1 MWYCKARGG
10 GRLNEFPIAKA
21 PNRRYNRRMK
31 KLTKNVIWLYAV
43 GQLGWP
49 ILSGLVASWLV
60 YFYQPDQAGIAEG
73 MPLFVPQGRVVFGV
87 LTIVGLATALGR
99 LFDAVTD
106 PLVGN
111 LSDNCKSP
119 LGRRVPFL
127 RRSALP
133 FGLSSVLVFCAP
145 IQKISALNVVWLF
158 SFILIYYFL
167 LTCYYTPYTSL
178 IAELAKSQEEKLALS
193 TSISLTF
200 IVGTAI
206 SYAAPVVWSAFIAGG
221 MERVPAMR
229 LTFALFSALAVA
241 LMLVPGIFLKEK
253 DYCPEPAGQQ
263 TALFSSLAKTF
274 SNKDF
279 KIFVGQDVIYWF
291 ALTMFQTG
299 LPFFVTALLK
309 LPETY
314 ATPMFV
320 GLTAASLLFYW
331 PVNVLAK
338 KFGKK
343 KIVVAAFCFF
353 AADFLFT
360 GLCGKPLGL
369 PEKAQAAII
378 VLAAA
383 FPMAAFGI
391 LPQAMVADIA
401 QAEAAAS
408 GQNRAGMFFAART
421 FAFKLGQS
429 AAMLAFTSLATVS
442 RSNGADF
449 GYRLVAICAS
459 ACCVA
464 GGLILLFFNEKRV
477 TGSLE

>member
-1 MWYCKARGG
+1 
-10 GRLNEFPIAKA
+10 
-21 PNRRYNRRMK
+21 MK
-31 KLTKNVIWLYAV
+31 KLTRSVIWLYAV

-60 YFYQPDQAGIAEG
+60 YFYQPDQAGLAEG
-73 MPLFVPQGRVVFGV
+73 MPLFIPQGRVIFGA
-87 LTIVGLATALGR
+87 LTIIGLIGALGR

-106 PLVGN
+106 PFVGN
-111 LSDNCKSP
+111 LSDNCRSK

-127 RRSALP
+127 RYSALP
-133 FGLSSVLVFCAP
+133 FGLSTVLIFCAP
-145 IQKISALNVVWLF
+145 IQKISSINTVWLF
-158 SFILIYYFL
+158 VFVLLYYFL

-178 IAELAKSQEEKLALS
+178 IAELAKSQKEKLALS
-193 TSISLTF
+193 TCISLTF

-206 SYAAPVVWSAFIAGG
+206 SYIAPAVWSAFISGG
-221 MERVPAMR
+221 MERVAAMR
-229 LTFALFSALAVA
+229 LTFGIFSALAVC
-241 LMLVPGIFLKEK
+241 LMLVPGLFLKEK
-253 DYCPEPAGQQ
+253 DYVQESGAQDGQSGM
-263 TALFSSLAKTF
+263 FSSLAKTF
-274 SNKDF
+274 GNKDF

-320 GLTAASLLFYW
+320 GLTAASLFFYL

-343 KIVVAAFCFF
+343 KLVLAAFAFF

-360 GLCGKPLGL
+360 GLCGDALAIPN
-369 PEKAQAAII
+369 KAQAAII

-401 QAEAAAS
+401 QAETAAT
-408 GQNRAGMFFAART
+408 GQNRSGMFFAART

-429 AAMLAFTSLATVS
+429 AAMLAFTSLATIS
-442 RSNGADF
+442 RQTGG
-449 GYRLVAICAS
+449 GYRIVAVTAS
-459 ACCVA
+459 ICCVLGA
-464 GGLILLFFNEKRV
+464 AILLFYNEKRV
-477 TGSLE
+477 TSQLA

>member
-1 MWYCKARGG
+1 
-10 GRLNEFPIAKA
+10 
-21 PNRRYNRRMK
+21 MK
-31 KLTKNVIWLYAV
+31 KLTKSVIWLYAI

-60 YFYQPDQAGIAEG
+60 YFYQPDQAEIGGG
-73 MPLFVPQGRVVFGV
+73 MPLFVPQGRVIFGV
-87 LTIVGLATALGR
+87 LTIIGLIGALGR

-111 LSDNCKSP
+111 LSDNCRSP

-127 RRSALP
+127 RYSAVP
-133 FGLSSVLVFCAP
+133 FGLCTVLIFCAP
-145 IQKISALNVVWLF
+145 VNGISAVNTAWLF
-158 SFILIYYFL
+158 VFVLLYYFL

-206 SYAAPVVWSAFIAGG
+206 SYLAPSVWSAFVSCG
-221 MERVPAMR
+221 MSRVPAMR
-229 LTFALFSALAVA
+229 VTFAIFSALAVCF
-241 LMLVPGIFLKEK
+241 MLVPGLFLKEK
-253 DYCPEPAGQQ
+253 DYCQEAASEKTPMFA
-263 TALFSSLAKTF
+263 SLAKTF

-279 KIFVGQDVIYWF
+279 RIFVGQDVIYWF

-299 LPFFVTALLK
+299 LPFFVTALLA

-314 ATPMFV
+314 ASTMFI
-320 GLTAASLLFYW
+320 GLTAVSLLFYF
-331 PVNVLAK
+331 PVNLLAK

-343 KIVVAAFCFF
+343 KVVLAAFLFF

-360 GLCGKPLGL
+360 GLCGKSLAIPQL
-369 PEKAQAAII
+369 AQAALI
-378 VLAAA
+378 VLAGA

-391 LPQAMVADIA
+391 LPQAMVADVA
-401 QAEAAAS
+401 QAEEAAT
-408 GQNRAGMFFAART
+408 GQNRSGMFFAART

-429 AAMLAFTSLATVS
+429 AAMLAFTSLATIS
-442 RSNGADF
+442 RSSGM
-449 GYRLVAICAS
+449 GYRIVAWTAS
-459 ACCVA
+459 ACCA
-464 GGLILLFFNEKRV
+464 LGAAILLFYNEKRV
-477 TGSLE
+477 MFCLAADK

>member
-1 MWYCKARGG
+1 M
-10 GRLNEFPIAKA
+10 NEFPIAKT
-21 PNRRYNRRMK
+21 PKRRYYNSMK
-31 KLTKNVIWLYAV
+31 ALTKSVIWRYAI

-49 ILSGLVASWLV
+49 ILSGLVSSWLV
-60 YFYQPDQAGIAEG
+60 YFYQPAQAELENG
-73 MPLFVPQGRVVFGV
+73 MPLFIPQGRVVFGL
-87 LTIVGLATALGR
+87 LTIIGLVGALGR

-111 LSDNCKSP
+111 LSDNCRSP
-119 LGRRVPFL
+119 LGRRIPFL

-133 FGLSSVLVFCAP
+133 FGISTLLIFCAP
-145 IQKISALNVVWLF
+145 IQKISAINTVWLF
-158 SFILIYYFL
+158 VFVLLYYFL

-178 IAELAKSQEEKLALS
+178 IAELAKSQKEKLALS
-193 TSISLTF
+193 TCISLTF

-206 SYAAPVVWSAFIAGG
+206 SYLAPALWTAFISRG
-221 MERVPAMR
+221 MERIFAMR
-229 LTFALFSALAVA
+229 LTFGLFSALAVA
-241 LMLVPGIFLKEK
+241 LMLVPAYTLNEK
-253 DYCPEPAGQQ
+253 DYVQES
-263 TALFSSLAKTF
+263 TAVGEQGTMFSSLAKTF

-279 KIFVGQDVIYWF
+279 RFFIGQDVIYWF

-314 ATPMFV
+314 ATLMFV
-320 GLTAASLLFYW
+320 GLTAASLLFYL

-343 KIVVAAFCFF
+343 KVVAAAFCFF
-353 AADFLFT
+353 VADFLFT
-360 GLCGKPLGL
+360 GLCGERLAIP
-369 PEKAQAAII
+369 AMTQAAII

-401 QAEAAAS
+401 QAEAAAT
-408 GQNRAGMFFAART
+408 GQNRSGMFFAART

-429 AAMLAFTSLATVS
+429 AAMLAFASLATIS
-442 RSNGADF
+442 RASGG
-449 GYRLVAICAS
+449 GYRIVAVSASVCCALG
-459 ACCVA
+459 AA
-464 GGLILLFFNEKRV
+464 ILLFYNERRIV
-477 TGSLE
+477 EHLTE

>member
-1 MWYCKARGG
+1 
-10 GRLNEFPIAKA
+10 
-21 PNRRYNRRMK
+21 MK
-31 KLTKNVIWLYAV
+31 SLTRSVIWRYAV

-49 ILSGLVASWLV
+49 ILSGLVSSWLV
-60 YFYQPDQAGIAEG
+60 YFYQPDQAELAKG
-73 MPLFVPQGRVVFGV
+73 MPLFIPQGRVIFGA
-87 LTIVGLATALGR
+87 LTIIGLIGALGR

-111 LSDNCKSP
+111 LSDKCGSP
-119 LGRRVPFL
+119 LGRRIPFL
-127 RRSALP
+127 RRAAIP
-133 FGLSSVLVFCAP
+133 FGVSTLLIFCAP
-145 IQKISALNVVWLF
+145 IQKISSINTVWLF
-158 SFILIYYFL
+158 AFVLLYYFL

-178 IAELAKSQEEKLALS
+178 IAELAKSQKEKLALS

-206 SYAAPVVWSAFIAGG
+206 SYLAPVVWTAFISGG
-221 MERVPAMR
+221 MERIFAMR
-229 LTFALFSALAVA
+229 LTFGIFCALAVA
-241 LMLVPGIFLKEK
+241 LMLVPAYTLNEK
-253 DYCPEPAGQQ
+253 DYCDATPTEQSSM
-263 TALFSSLAKTF
+263 FSSLAKTF

-279 KIFVGQDVIYWF
+279 RVFIGQDVIYWF

-314 ATPMFV
+314 ATLMFV
-320 GLTAASLLFYW
+320 GLTAASLIFYL

-343 KIVVAAFCFF
+343 KVVLAAFAFF

-360 GLCGKPLGL
+360 GICGQALAL
-369 PEKAQAAII
+369 PQTAQAAII
-378 VLAAA
+378 VLAGA

-401 QAEAAAS
+401 QGETAAT
-408 GQNRAGMFFAART
+408 GQNRSGMFFAART

-429 AAMLAFTSLATVS
+429 AAMLAFTSLATIS
-442 RSNGADF
+442 RATGG
-449 GYRLVAICAS
+449 GYRIVAVCAS
-459 ACCVA
+459 ICSAL
-464 GGLILLFFNEKRV
+464 GGAILLFYNETRV
-477 TGSLE
+477 MSSLEG

>member
-1 MWYCKARGG
+1 MKA
-10 GRLNEFPIAKA
+10 
-21 PNRRYNRRMK
+21 
-31 KLTKNVIWLYAV
+31 LTRSVIWRYAI

-49 ILSGLVASWLV
+49 ILSGLVSSWLV
-60 YFYQPDQAGIAEG
+60 YFYQPAQAELANG
-73 MPLFVPQGRVVFGV
+73 MPLFIPQGRVVFGL
-87 LTIVGLATALGR
+87 LTIIGLVGALGR

-133 FGLSSVLVFCAP
+133 FGVSTLLIFCAP
-145 IQKISALNVVWLF
+145 IQKISAINTVWLF
-158 SFILIYYFL
+158 VFVFLYYFL

-178 IAELAKSQEEKLALS
+178 IAELAKSQKEKLALS
-193 TSISLTF
+193 TCISLTF
-200 IVGTAI
+200 ILGTAI
-206 SYAAPVVWSAFIAGG
+206 SYLAPVVWTAFMARG
-221 MERVPAMR
+221 MERIFAMR
-229 LTFALFSALAVA
+229 LTFGIFCALAVA
-241 LMLVPGIFLKEK
+241 LMLVPAYTLNEK
-253 DYCPEPAGQQ
+253 DYVQDCGQNPDQAGM
-263 TALFSSLAKTF
+263 LSSLAKTF

-279 KIFVGQDVIYWF
+279 RFFIGQDVIYWF

-314 ATPMFV
+314 ATIMFV
-320 GLTAASLLFYW
+320 GLTAASLIFYL

-343 KIVVAAFCFF
+343 KIVLAAFAFF
-353 AADFLFT
+353 LADFLFT
-360 GLCGKPLGL
+360 GLCGQGL
-369 PEKAQAAII
+369 AIPTIAQAAII
-378 VLAAA
+378 VFAAA

-401 QAEAAAS
+401 QAETAAT
-408 GQNRAGMFFAART
+408 GQNRSGMFFAART

-429 AAMLAFTSLATVS
+429 AAMLAFASLATIWTS
-442 RSNGADF
+442 TGG
-449 GYRLVAICAS
+449 GYRIVAIVSSICCAI
-459 ACCVA
+459 
-464 GGLILLFFNEKRV
+464 GGAILIFYNEKRV
-477 TGSLE
+477 MSGLLVGAA

>member
-1 MWYCKARGG
+1 
-10 GRLNEFPIAKA
+10 
-21 PNRRYNRRMK
+21 MK
-31 KLTKNVIWLYAV
+31 KLTRSVIWLYAV

-60 YFYQPDQAGIAEG
+60 YFYQPDQAEAAAG
-73 MPLFVPQGRVVFGV
+73 MVLFVPQGLVVFGF
-87 LTIVGLATALGR
+87 LTVVGLATALGR

-111 LSDNCKSP
+111 LSDNCRSP

-127 RRSALP
+127 RYSAIP

-145 IQKISALNVVWLF
+145 IQKITALNVVWLF
-158 SFILIYYFL
+158 VFILLYYFL

-178 IAELAKSQEEKLALS
+178 IAELAKTQEEKLALS
-193 TSISLTF
+193 TCISLTF

-206 SYAAPVVWSAFIAGG
+206 SYIAPVVWTAFISGG
-221 MERVPAMR
+221 MERVAAMR
-229 LTFALFSALAVA
+229 LTFAIFSALAVCF
-241 LMLVPGIFLKEK
+241 MLVPGIFLKEK
-253 DYCPEPAGQQ
+253 EYCPEASGEKTPM
-263 TALFSSLAKTF
+263 FSSLAKTF

-279 KIFVGQDVIYWF
+279 RFFVGQDVIYWF

-320 GLTAASLLFYW
+320 GLTAASLIFYA

-343 KIVVAAFCFF
+343 KVVLAAFAFF

-360 GLCGKPLGL
+360 GLCGQSLAL
-369 PEKAQAAII
+369 PQKAQAAII
-378 VLAAA
+378 VLTAA

-391 LPQAMVADIA
+391 LPQAMVADVA
-401 QAEAAAS
+401 QAETAAT
-408 GQNRAGMFFAART
+408 GQNRSGMFFAART

-429 AAMLAFTSLATVS
+429 AAMLAFTSLATIS
-442 RSNGADF
+442 TSSGL
-449 GYRLVAICAS
+449 GYRIVAITAS
-459 ACCVA
+459 ACCLLGAAV
-464 GGLILLFFNEKRV
+464 LLFYNENRV
-477 TGSLE
+477 TRALVDE

>member
-1 MWYCKARGG
+1 
-10 GRLNEFPIAKA
+10 
-21 PNRRYNRRMK
+21 MK
-31 KLTKNVIWLYAV
+31 NLTRSVIWRYAI

-49 ILSGLVASWLV
+49 ILSGLVSSWLV
-60 YFYQPDQAGIAEG
+60 YFYQPDQTGLKEG
-73 MPLFVPQGRVVFGV
+73 MPLFIPQGRVIFGV
-87 LTIVGLATALGR
+87 LTIIGLIGALGR

-127 RRSALP
+127 RYSALP
-133 FGLSSVLVFCAP
+133 FGISTLLIFCAP
-145 IQKISALNVVWLF
+145 IQKISSINTVWLF
-158 SFILIYYFL
+158 VFVLLYYFL

-178 IAELAKSQEEKLALS
+178 IAELAKSQEEKLSLS
-193 TSISLTF
+193 TCISLTF

-206 SYAAPVVWSAFIAGG
+206 SYIAPVVWTAFINNG
-221 MERVPAMR
+221 MERVFAMR
-229 LTFALFSALAVA
+229 LTFGIFSALAVCF
-241 LMLVPGIFLKEK
+241 MLVPGLTLNEK
-253 DYCPEPAGQQ
+253 DYCQGTSEQSSM
-263 TALFSSLAKTF
+263 FDSLAKTF

-279 KIFVGQDVIYWF
+279 RIFVGQDVIYWF

-320 GLTAASLLFYW
+320 GLTAASLLFYL
-331 PVNVLAK
+331 PVNLLAK

-343 KIVVAAFCFF
+343 KIVLAAFLFF
-353 AADFLFT
+353 VADFLFT
-360 GLCGKPLGL
+360 GLCGDSLAIPNG
-369 PEKAQAAII
+369 AQAVII

-391 LPQAMVADIA
+391 LPQAMVADLS
-401 QAEAAAS
+401 QAETAVT
-408 GQNRAGMFFAART
+408 GQNRSGMFFAART

-429 AAMLAFTSLATVS
+429 AAMLAFTSLATIS
-442 RSNGADF
+442 RQNGT
-449 GYRLVAICAS
+449 GYRIVAICAS
-459 ACCVA
+459 VCCA
-464 GGLILLFFNEKRV
+464 LGALILVFFNEKKIMKEIE
-477 TGSLE
+477 GA